1 MRYMQIT
8 GTHNGA
14 SIQLIVVVVVV
25 LIKVRH
31 HQLRQK
37 KREKRERVNGNQT
50 QSLRKWSAQ
59 SVRCRQGEDA
69 NCSNCD
75 AVTFPVGQL
84 TTDHTCWFFNG
95 KPLELHA
102 KKSLIIPNWPQVK
115 SIDWQQWQV
124 MAGKN
129 THHVQ
134 QQHWNAQGAITD
146 TDVCLLS
153 NQRRTWLTKE
163 VDPECNEDF
172 NYEKIRDNLCGLWV
186 AVAAAAAVSFSL
198 ADWLQTAF
206 LLPPRSLPNQCRRQ
220 NRR

>member
-1 MRYMQIT
+1 MNRLRTHKRCNGIQLLLLFPWHKTQCPVRVWLNNLMRYMQIT

-75 AVTFPVGQL
+75 AVIFPVGQL

-134 QQHWNAQGAITD
+134 Q
-146 TDVCLLS
+146 
-153 NQRRTWLTKE
+153 
-163 VDPECNEDF
+163 
-172 NYEKIRDNLCGLWV
+172 EK
-186 AVAAAAAVSFSL
+186 AAAAL
-198 ADWLQTAF
+198 ECT
-206 LLPPRSLPNQCRRQ
+206 RSH
-220 NRR
+220 NRHRCVPVI